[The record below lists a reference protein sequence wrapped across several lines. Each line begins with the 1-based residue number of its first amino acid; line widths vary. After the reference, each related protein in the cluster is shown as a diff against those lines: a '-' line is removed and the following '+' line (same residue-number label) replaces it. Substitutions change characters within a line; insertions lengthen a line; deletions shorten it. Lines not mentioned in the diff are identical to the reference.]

1 MVRKMKLVVAKVLE
15 NTNRFLNEAF
25 ENSVGTQ
32 RSDMGAFKKFAL
44 NLTTVALPNLI
55 ANDLVIVHPMSSLS
69 GYVNYIEY
77 QYASNKGATKIGD
90 KISNPFGFG
99 DVDVDFTGD
108 RIAQAFAD
116 NSAAVTPAWSPVL
129 KGFFKTILETP
140 GDASSEVEFDPR
152 ATYTDAQLATVARK
166 DVKITEAGTGTVTF
180 ADLTGDSIATT
191 DLPAA
196 GGTVAYVYDNVVI
209 PQNDL
214 PTIKAEMKS
223 IALVAHAR
231 RIAIKK
237 YVA

>member
-1 MVRKMKLVVAKVLE
+1 MKLVVAKVLE

-77 QYASNKGATKIGD
+77 QYASNKGATKKGD
-90 KISNPFGFG
+90 LISNPFGFG

-108 RIAQAFAD
+108 RVSETIATAGK
-116 NSAAVTPAWSPVL
+116 VTPGWSPVL
-129 KGFFKTILETP
+129 KGFFRTILEDP
-140 GDASSEVEFDPR
+140 NDSSSEVEFDPK
-152 ATYTDAQLATVARK
+152 ATYTDAQLATLARK
-166 DVKITEAGTGTVTF
+166 DVKIVAAAGTVTF
-180 ADLTGDSIATT
+180 ANLDANGQVTT
-191 DLPAA
+191 SAA
-196 GGTVAYVYDNVVI
+196 NDRIIYVYDNVVI